1 MNSLYLAHPYDWMA
15 HYGIP
20 GMQWGKRRFQN
31 KDGSLT
37 PAGQKRYAKSATA
50 NNSVG
55 ESDADKRV
63 RLLRSSDPIELYN
76 NRHLLSSSEINECIN
91 RINTETRLSEI
102 AASYQ
107 KANSPAAKGKKIVD
121 TMISTANTATKVYSI
136 WNSDAGKAARKF
148 LGLKVPGKND
158 AFNAL
163 VEQYKNTSNADIV
176 AIAQRMENLRKIE
189 RNMYGTGGDNKK

>member
-1 MNSLYLAHPYDWMA
+1 MEFAYLMHRQYARYPD
-15 HYGIP
+15 G
-20 GMQWGKRRFQN
+20 RFAPSGT
-31 KDGSLT
+31 GST
-37 PAGQKRYAKSATA
+37 TMGGYPSPATA
-50 NNSVG
+50 NISVG
-55 ESDADKRV
+55 ESDADKRA

-76 NRHLLSSSEINECIN
+76 NRHLLSSSEINERIN

-121 TMISTANTATKVYSI
+121 TMISTANTATKIYGI

-163 VEQYKNTSNADIV
+163 VKQYENTSNADII

-189 RNMYGTGGDNKK
+189 RNLYGTGGDNKK

>member
-1 MNSLYLAHPYDWMA
+1 MEFAYLMHRQYARYPD
-15 HYGIP
+15 G
-20 GMQWGKRRFQN
+20 RFAPSGT
-31 KDGSLT
+31 GST
-37 PAGQKRYAKSATA
+37 TMGGSRSPAAASIV
-50 NNSVG
+50 VG
-55 ESDADKRV
+55 ESDADKRA

-76 NRHLLSSSEINECIN
+76 NRHLLSSSEINERIN

-107 KANSPAAKGKKIVD
+107 KANSPAAKGRKIVD
-121 TMISTANTATKVYSI
+121 TMISAANTATKIYGI

-163 VEQYKNTSNADIV
+163 VEKYKDTSNADII

-189 RNMYGTGGDNKK
+189 RNLYGTGGDNKK

>member
-1 MNSLYLAHPYDWMA
+1 MEFDYLVHR
-15 HYGIP
+15 HYSRYPDG
-20 GMQWGKRRFQN
+20 RFAPSGT
-31 KDGSLT
+31 GSTTMGGSPRPT
-37 PAGQKRYAKSATA
+37 PA
-50 NNSVG
+50 NISVG
-55 ESDADKRV
+55 ESDADKRA

-76 NRHLLSSSEINECIN
+76 NRHLLSSSEINERIN

-121 TMISTANTATKVYSI
+121 TMISTADTATKIYNT

-163 VEQYKNTSNADIV
+163 VKKYEHTSNADII

-189 RNMYGTGGDNKK
+189 RNLYGTGGDNKK